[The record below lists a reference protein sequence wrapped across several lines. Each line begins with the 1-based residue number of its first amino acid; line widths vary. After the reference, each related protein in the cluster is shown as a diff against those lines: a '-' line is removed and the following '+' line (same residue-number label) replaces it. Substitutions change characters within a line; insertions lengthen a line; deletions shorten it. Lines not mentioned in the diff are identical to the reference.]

1 MVQQQAEDFQYLFN
15 NLECITSS
23 LAPRNNTLISPYS
36 SPSDSG
42 IDSSSDSSSEA
53 LEVVSKVDSD
63 NHLVPPGNAPSRQN
77 GSLLLEASP
86 DLSSE
91 QGMIDADCARHDGG
105 VTRGPLESHLQNS
118 SKTKDSESIGT
129 APAQSFEPFVSL
141 SAQELNKPLDKKLLH
156 LKIYV
161 DSQTMLNG
169 MVDTGATL
177 TSKTLEVGLADKTK
191 LSCPLASGK
200 LAFALGGA
208 AKITYVNVTLAVLP
222 CSNSCI
228 IGCDL
233 LRKLGILTSDYLFLN
248 LSARNLQ
255 ILEDDAIPDQYIRPN
270 KASFKLNDPDLES
283 SVRSLLFKYPEIFSK
298 LPDPQGIDCP
308 PMRIPFH
315 DESKIVSKKFRYLP
329 PDKLK
334 VANEEFDTL
343 IKNGFAVPY
352 DGPWSSPICL
362 VQRPDKPPRL
372 TGDYSG
378 ADGVNELS
386 VSVPADLPR
395 ISDVCQFLS
404 GSHYIATLDLPKA
417 FWQLNWHP
425 DDQEKS
431 AIAIPGRK
439 IKYTR
444 AAFGLKN
451 VPAIFQN
458 LMKKVFKSD
467 GVFIYMDDIIVAA
480 ADKKSLLAR
489 LEFIFKQAAKYR
501 IRIGLHKCS
510 FQTKEHPIKVLG
522 CRLKK
527 LNLPL
532 NLIKEKLHLSLTN
545 LWRLLQNPSNH
556 HNLLWKLMKFLLWIP
571 LINLP
576 WISRRRGHH
585 CE

>member
-1 MVQQQAEDFQYLFN
+1 MLG
-15 NLECITSS
+15 IT
-23 LAPRNNTLISPYS
+23 AT
-36 SPSDSG
+36 
-42 IDSSSDSSSEA
+42 
-53 LEVVSKVDSD
+53 
-63 NHLVPPGNAPSRQN
+63 SR
-77 GSLLLEASP
+77 
-86 DLSSE
+86 
-91 QGMIDADCARHDGG
+91 
-105 VTRGPLESHLQNS
+105 
-118 SKTKDSESIGT
+118 
-129 APAQSFEPFVSL
+129 VSL
-141 SAQELNKPLDKKLLH
+141 SDESLSSIVYTSSATLEQLLDVEDYTWDSSFGSEPTVSRSRRIVSKIKLCHFGGLMIAKQMKMIIFFYFYISHELNKPVDKKLLH
-156 LKIYV
+156 LKIHV
-161 DSQTMLNG
+161 DSQTVLNG
-169 MVDTGATL
+169 MVDTGATVSCISRDQLKQVRLKL
-177 TSKTLEVGLADKTK
+177 TSKTLEVDLADETK

-208 AKITYVNVTLAVLP
+208 AKLTYVNVTLAVLP

-233 LRKLGILTSDYLFLN
+233 LRKLGILISDYLFLK
-248 LSARNLQ
+248 LSARKLQ
-255 ILEDDAIPDQYIRPN
+255 ILEDEAIPDQYIPPSDQVSSVSSLPDLD
-270 KASFKLNDPDLES
+270 KASFKMNDPDLES

-298 LPDPQGIDCP
+298 RPDPEGIDCP
-308 PMRIPFH
+308 SMRIPFH

-343 IKNGFAVPY
+343 INNGFAVPY

-378 ADGVNELS
+378 ADGVNNLS

-395 ISDVCQFLS
+395 ITDVCQFLS
-404 GSHYIATLDLPKA
+404 DSHYIATLDLPKA
-417 FWQLNWHP
+417 FWQLNLHP

-431 AIAIPGRK
+431 ALAIPGRK

-467 GVFIYMDDIIVAA
+467 GVFIHMDDIIVAA
-480 ADKKSLLAR
+480 SDKRSYLAR
-489 LEFIFKQAAKYR
+489 LEFIFKQAAQYR

-522 CRLKK
+522 SIYENGQRRIDPSK
-527 LNLPL
+527 
-532 NLIKEKLHLSLTN
+532 IESLTKLAPPTSVPELRSFIGSVN
-545 LWRLLQNPSNH
+545 FLRDWLLC
-556 HNLLWKLMKFLLWIP
+556 I
-571 LINLP
+571 
-576 WISRRRGHH
+576 R
-585 CE
+585 